1 MDEDHERSCEV
12 RSHLNH
18 ELRKLSSATPAAL
31 NLLTKNL
38 DADPDEA
45 NRTKTV
51 KIHALRTPV
60 ALAIACG
67 LLDAEQTRAA
77 AESGK
82 SAFVFDGVGYLR
94 RWSMNHQH
102 EFTPEGQEDLEKWS
116 DMITI
121 NVYPDAHD
129 GEALATKANA
139 VLENYKSHNGKVLRT
154 SSVPRT
160 PKQPAEHFIAVVFGQ
175 PNFIEVAFARFQLV
189 DGLGCSIVYSHRI
202 YSEKIGDQMSAWLK
216 NNGAEKEEALME
228 WNEIPSPASL
238 NKASGQ

>member
-1 MDEDHERSCEV
+1 LLKITNESWED
-12 RSHLNH
+12 RSHPNY
-18 ELRKLSSATPAAL
+18 ELRELSSATPAAS

-51 KIHALRTPV
+51 KIRAPQIL
-60 ALAIACG
+60 ASLAIACG
-67 LLDAEQTRAA
+67 LIDAEQTRAA
-77 AESGK
+77 AGPAK
-82 SAFVFDGVGYLR
+82 SAFVFDGIGYLH

-102 EFTPEGQEDLEKWS
+102 EFTPKGQEDLEKWS

-129 GEALATKANA
+129 GEALAMKANA
-139 VLENYKSHNGKVLRT
+139 VLENYKSHQGKVLRT

-160 PKQPAEHFIAVVFGQ
+160 PKQPAEHFIAVVFGR
-175 PNFIEVAFARFQLV
+175 PNLIEVAFARFQLV
-189 DGLGCSIVYSHRI
+189 DGLGCSIVFSHRI
-202 YSEKIGDQMSAWLK
+202 YGEKIGDQMSAWLK
-216 NNGAEKEEALME
+216 NNGAEMEKALME
-228 WNEIPSPASL
+228 WTEIPSPASL